1 MSGKYERNHDRLP
14 LSKTFLNRP
23 SSHEL
28 ATHLRVSASR
38 SSGGSCALA
47 DRTFCCCSPIS
58 DALLRQTKQEVND
71 AIEPGLRGAAQ
82 RGQSVGTTGRKR
94 PRSRDRQ
101 ARARH
106 RKSRSGKRSEPTG
119 GPL

>member
-58 DALLRQTKQEVND
+58 RAGRF
-71 AIEPGLRGAAQ
+71 
-82 RGQSVGTTGRKR
+82 QSTGPITPTQCPQGPS
-94 PRSRDRQ
+94 PRLERWVHLPIYSMLAD
-101 ARARH
+101 H
-106 RKSRSGKRSEPTG
+106 RSEEHTSELQSPDH
-119 GPL
+119 LVCRL